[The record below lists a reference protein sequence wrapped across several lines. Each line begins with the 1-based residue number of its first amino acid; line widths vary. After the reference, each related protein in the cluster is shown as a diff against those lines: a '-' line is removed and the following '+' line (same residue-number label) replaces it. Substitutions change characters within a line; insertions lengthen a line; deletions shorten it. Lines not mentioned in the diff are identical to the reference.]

1 MKGKPA
7 VLRVVETIITAII
20 IIVMFWFVVAGVV
33 FRLRH
38 PWATETEI
46 FVNMDKALGF
56 RKVSQNE
63 IRD

>member
-1 MKGKPA
+1 MKGQPA
-7 VLRVVETIITAII
+7 VLKALGVVVQAILVVLLI
-20 IIVMFWFVVAGVV
+20 WMFVGATV

-46 FVNMDKALGF
+46 FMNMDKALGF